1 MSIIASAKVLTLPE
15 PWKGEVTS
23 GTHQFLTD
31 EPESF
36 GGHDTE
42 PAPYACMRSI
52 SK

>member
-15 PWKGEVTS
+15 PWKGEITS

-31 EPESF
+31 KPESF
-36 GGHDTE
+36 GGDDTE